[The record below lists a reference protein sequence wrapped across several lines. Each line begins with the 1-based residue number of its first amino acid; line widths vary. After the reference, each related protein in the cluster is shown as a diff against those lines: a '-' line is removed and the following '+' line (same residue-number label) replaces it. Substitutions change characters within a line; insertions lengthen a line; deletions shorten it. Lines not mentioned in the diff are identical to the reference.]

1 MYSEAATSYAV
12 TILVKVRVTIGMAV
26 LMGTSSWA
34 QPLPQPS
41 TSSGRALA
49 SNDGG
54 GTVARVLTSRVMVVV
69 CSVVLGQFA
78 MLEECEHH
86 VVVVD
91 WAAIPLQ
98 CAGLPLRRA

>member
-12 TILVKVRVTIGMAV
+12 TILVKVRVMIGTAV
-26 LMGTSSWA
+26 LMGTFSWA
-34 QPLPQPS
+34 QPLPS

-49 SNDGG
+49 SGDGG
-54 GTVARVLTSRVMVVV
+54 GSVARVLTSRVMVVV
-69 CSVVLGQFA
+69 CRVVLGQFA
-78 MLEECEHH
+78 MPEECAHH